1 MKHLTLSSVAEF
13 SGGSILAGDID
24 HKVRSISTDT
34 RKLRDGAL
42 YVALK
47 GETFDGHDFL
57 EQAID
62 AGAAAVMVN
71 EGQCSGDSSPFAV
84 VGVEDTYVGLQL
96 LAHNYRLKLGLTV
109 IGITGSNG
117 KTSTKDLI
125 ASVLAEDF
133 SVCATVGNFNNHIG
147 LPLTILSADDSHEFG
162 VWEMGMSMPGE
173 ISQLARIAVP
183 DIGVVTNIGMA
194 HIESMKTREA
204 IALEKGMLAEAIDE
218 GGVVVLNAEDAY
230 TESIK
235 ERCRAR
241 VVTVGFGAG
250 DFRAVEVK
258 QSERGMEF
266 SIVANGERHRVY
278 VPASGRHMVTN
289 ALMAAAVGAHLGLS
303 MEAIARGLSQANLT
317 AGRMQHKTI
326 AGVDYIDDSYNANPD
341 STIAAINTLAG
352 KKCAGRRILVMGGM
366 AELGDISIAEHRQ
379 IGRAAVD
386 AGIDCILSVGELAEP
401 IYNGAQSEMPGSAQH
416 FENHQ
421 KCIDFLQQEV
431 STGDLVLI
439 KGSRSS
445 AMERIMEELG

>member
-13 SGGSILAGDID
+13 SGGAILTGDSE
-24 HKVRSISTDT
+24 HKVHSVSTDT

-47 GETFDGHDFL
+47 GETFDGHNFL

-71 EGQCSGDSSPFAV
+71 EGQCSGNSSPFAV
-84 VGVEDTYVGLQL
+84 VGVEDTYAGLQL

-147 LPLTILSADDSHEFG
+147 LPLSILSADDSHEFG

-204 IALEKGMLAEAIDE
+204 IAHEKGMLAEAIDD
-218 GGVVVLNAEDAY
+218 GGVVILNAEDAY

-241 VVTVGFGAG
+241 VVPVGFGAG

-266 SIVANGERHRVY
+266 TIVANGERHRVY
-278 VPASGRHMVTN
+278 VTASGRHMVTN
-289 ALMAAAVGAHLGLS
+289 ALMAAAVGSHLGLS
-303 MEAIARGLSQANLT
+303 LEAIARGLSQANLT

-352 KKCAGRRILVMGGM
+352 KQCAGRRILVMGGM

-379 IGRAAVD
+379 IGRAAAE

-401 IYNGAQSEMPGSAQH
+401 IYAGAQSEMPGSAQH
-416 FENHQ
+416 FDNHQ
-421 KCIDFLQQEV
+421 GCIDFLQQEV
-431 STGDLVLI
+431 STGDLVLV